1 MSVRTVLGDIEAS
14 DMGKVDYHEHLF
26 HSTPLLQGDELV
38 DEDVST
44 EESKLLK
51 QAGIDSIIEAT
62 PIGLGRNPLALSRV
76 SSKTDLKIV
85 ATTGCHRS
93 AHYPSDHWLF
103 TQTPQELANRF
114 ILEISQGL
122 PANDAKNYMNL
133 PEDTMGFNRA
143 GLLKVGLDYWKID
156 KFSRT
161 VVEAIGI
168 AHQKTNAPVMVH
180 LEFGSCAMEIIDL
193 LNSLGV
199 DSSAIV
205 LAHIDRLPDPVFHRE
220 IVERGVYV
228 GYDGAARLKDYPEN
242 ILVDC
247 LISLAKSGPADR
259 ILIGGDVARASR
271 FSAAGGMPGLAYL
284 PSKFIPKIAKIG
296 GEELI
301 HSILVENPQR
311 FLNRF

>member
-14 DMGKVDYHEHLF
+14 ELGKVDYHEHLF
-26 HSTPLLQGDELV
+26 QSTPLLKGDELV
-38 DEDVST
+38 DEVVST
-44 EESKLLK
+44 DESKLLK

-62 PIGLGRNPLALSRV
+62 PIGLGRNSWALSRV
-76 SSKTDLKIV
+76 SLKADLKIV

-103 TQTPQELANRF
+103 TQTAQELADRF

-122 PANDAKNYMNL
+122 PAEDVKNYIHP
-133 PEDTMGFNRA
+133 PEDTMRSNRA

-156 KFSRT
+156 NFSRT

-193 LNSLGV
+193 LNDLGV
-199 DSSAIV
+199 ESSAIV
-205 LAHIDRLPDPVFHRE
+205 LAHLDRIPDAVFHRE
-220 IVERGVYV
+220 ILDRGVYV

-247 LISLAKSGPADR
+247 LISLAKSGSADR

-271 FSAAGGMPGLAYL
+271 FSAAGGMPGMAYL
-284 PSKFIPKIAKIG
+284 PSKFIPKIARVG